1 MGESNI
7 IELLLKSKIARC
19 ALILLGLT
27 LFLTGLSDYSYYIV
41 NYGSSFNESAL
52 ETAIW
57 LTRDTIAVITG
68 IVIWIVSV
76 KIMRAKCC

>member
-1 MGESNI
+1 M
-7 IELLLKSKIARC
+7 IELLLKSKIAHC

-41 NYGSSFNESAL
+41 NYGNGFSESAL

-68 IVIWIVSV
+68 IVIWIVGA
-76 KIMRAKCC
+76 KIMRAKN